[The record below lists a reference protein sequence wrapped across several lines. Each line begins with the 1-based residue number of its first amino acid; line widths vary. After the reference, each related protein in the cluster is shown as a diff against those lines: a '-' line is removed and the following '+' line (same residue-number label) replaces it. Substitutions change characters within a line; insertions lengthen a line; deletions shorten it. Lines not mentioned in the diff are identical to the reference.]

1 MLWVV
6 DKKVVKHALNVGVA
20 LVEVPIRIRFE
31 FGLDDG
37 CFAARSMQRNVLY
50 NAKEL
55 LRRFPRLQRSALDA
69 EIGRVADKALVEH
82 LKFSGYAHGDVELY
96 ARDVDEREGEKKREG
111 EKERQEGQGWQE
123 QEEQQAAPTI
133 VVARSVHDYK
143 AAARAE
149 Q

>member
-37 CFAARSMQRNVLY
+37 CFAARSMQRDVLY
-50 NAKEL
+50 NAEEL

-96 ARDVDEREGEKKREG
+96 ARDAHEREGEKEG
-111 EKERQEGQGWQE
+111 QEGQEGQGRQE